1 MAKTIKE
8 IAEEIGV
15 SKQAVFKKINQVPLS
30 TEIEKFISTVNGK
43 KLVSVDGEILI
54 KQAFQRKQ
62 KRKQKTVDV
71 NVDAKDDGKKF
82 TVGDMVD
89 GIPSKSQEQEN
100 TLAAAFQTAID
111 ALTRQLEEKDRQLA
125 EKDKLLEWQTKTIE
139 ELATSL
145 AVAQHTAQAAQAL
158 HAGTINA
165 YLAELDRYLQTYAV
179 GTSTTDWRNVTEI
192 ATPSVLLSLP
202 AGAVQA
208 GLSGTDRAAQLEN
221 SILAWEEIM
230 SICYTVQGITIQPE
244 ARQNIRCMQM
254 FAGAFMYAAGNHV
267 GIGFNSCAGM
277 TGGAPLSQL
286 APGASANQLF
296 GWGIAHEIGH
306 NMDKLGKAEIT
317 NNIYSLAVQT
327 SDGGQNTLPS
337 RLEKSSKYEAI
348 FNKTAQGRPG
358 ASGDV
363 FVQLGMYWQ
372 LHLAYDDGAK
382 PLDFYSRFFT
392 AWKAQKCK

>member
-71 NVDAKDDGKKF
+71 NVDAKDDCKKF

-158 HAGTINA
+158 HAGTIQRQIEDVPIIQ
-165 YLAELDRYLQTYAV
+165 AEELKAV
-179 GTSTTDWRNVTEI
+179 KETAEKIMPEYEKR
-192 ATPSVLLSLP
+192 
-202 AGAVQA
+202 
-208 GLSGTDRAAQLEN
+208 R
-221 SILAWEEIM
+221 SIFSRI
-230 SICYTVQGITIQPE
+230 
-244 ARQNIRCMQM
+244 
-254 FAGAFMYAAGNHV
+254 F
-267 GIGFNSCAGM
+267 
-277 TGGAPLSQL
+277 GG
-286 APGASANQLF
+286 
-296 GWGIAHEIGH
+296 
-306 NMDKLGKAEIT
+306 
-317 NNIYSLAVQT
+317 
-327 SDGGQNTLPS
+327 
-337 RLEKSSKYEAI
+337 R
-348 FNKTAQGRPG
+348 
-358 ASGDV
+358 
-363 FVQLGMYWQ
+363 
-372 LHLAYDDGAK
+372 
-382 PLDFYSRFFT
+382 
-392 AWKAQKCK
+392 

>member
-15 SKQAVFKKINQVPLS
+15 SKQAVFKKIKQVPLS

-158 HAGTINA
+158 HAGTLQRQIEDVPIMQ
-165 YLAELDRYLQTYAV
+165 AEEMKVA
-179 GTSTTDWRNVTEI
+179 TET
-192 ATPSVLLSLP
+192 A
-202 AGAVQA
+202 
-208 GLSGTDRAAQLEN
+208 
-221 SILAWEEIM
+221 EEIM
-230 SICYTVQGITIQPE
+230 PEYEKRRSIFSRI
-244 ARQNIRCMQM
+244 
-254 FAGAFMYAAGNHV
+254 F
-267 GIGFNSCAGM
+267 
-277 TGGAPLSQL
+277 GG
-286 APGASANQLF
+286 
-296 GWGIAHEIGH
+296 
-306 NMDKLGKAEIT
+306 
-317 NNIYSLAVQT
+317 
-327 SDGGQNTLPS
+327 
-337 RLEKSSKYEAI
+337 R
-348 FNKTAQGRPG
+348 
-358 ASGDV
+358 
-363 FVQLGMYWQ
+363 
-372 LHLAYDDGAK
+372 
-382 PLDFYSRFFT
+382 
-392 AWKAQKCK
+392 

>member
-8 IAEEIGV
+8 IAEELGV
-15 SKQAVFKKINQVPLS
+15 SKQAVFKKIKQVPLS

-111 ALTRQLEEKDRQLA
+111 VLTRQLEEKDRQLA

-158 HAGTINA
+158 HAGTLQRQIEDVPIMQ
-165 YLAELDRYLQTYAV
+165 AEEMKVA
-179 GTSTTDWRNVTEI
+179 TET
-192 ATPSVLLSLP
+192 A
-202 AGAVQA
+202 
-208 GLSGTDRAAQLEN
+208 
-221 SILAWEEIM
+221 EEIM
-230 SICYTVQGITIQPE
+230 PEYEKRRSIFSRI
-244 ARQNIRCMQM
+244 
-254 FAGAFMYAAGNHV
+254 F
-267 GIGFNSCAGM
+267 
-277 TGGAPLSQL
+277 GG
-286 APGASANQLF
+286 
-296 GWGIAHEIGH
+296 
-306 NMDKLGKAEIT
+306 
-317 NNIYSLAVQT
+317 
-327 SDGGQNTLPS
+327 
-337 RLEKSSKYEAI
+337 R
-348 FNKTAQGRPG
+348 
-358 ASGDV
+358 
-363 FVQLGMYWQ
+363 
-372 LHLAYDDGAK
+372 
-382 PLDFYSRFFT
+382 
-392 AWKAQKCK
+392 